1 MIGKTNSETSLEV
14 QWLRLHAPNAGG
26 TGSNPGRG
34 TKIPHA
40 AWCGQ
45 KKKKT
50 LKKKEKLFSNII
62 ELNSLALVRI
72 YCKRYIYGRRET
84 TGDALM
90 KVKLV

>member
-1 MIGKTNSETSLEV
+1 MQGARV
-14 QWLRLHAPNAGG
+14 QTLVGELRFHMLHGVA
-26 TGSNPGRG
+26 
-34 TKIPHA
+34 K
-40 AWCGQ
+40 